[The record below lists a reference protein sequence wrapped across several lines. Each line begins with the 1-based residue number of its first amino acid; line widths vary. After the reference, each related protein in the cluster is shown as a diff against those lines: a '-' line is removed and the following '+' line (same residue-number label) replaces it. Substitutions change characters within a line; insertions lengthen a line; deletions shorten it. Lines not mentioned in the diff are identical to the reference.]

1 MRDEAKRRAALDLIR
16 QNIAHRGFH
25 IYVVTGGGNPHY
37 GYTIGLSETLGA
49 ELILAG
55 SYFYRLNEVS
65 MVIESVIGELRSP
78 VIWSEQTVTTELWGS
93 FSFRPVHM
101 SWAAALML
109 GAFDYYQTEATQAY
123 QIVPDDAHGTIEVP
137 VLSQLWTPESAPAWR
152 WLHEEWAFP
161 IPRDSVALTD
171 LNALRGM
178 RITEVMRWEHDQ
190 WEIFTGPGPG
200 FPESQRRVVPMGV
213 LLAADSSLLPAVELP
228 VGRGYWRDAESDW
241 NPWGED
247 QGKSL

>member
-1 MRDEAKRRAALDLIR
+1 M
-16 QNIAHRGFH
+16 
-25 IYVVTGGGNPHY
+25 
-37 GYTIGLSETLGA
+37 
-49 ELILAG
+49 EL
-55 SYFYRLNEVS
+55 V
-65 MVIESVIGELRSP
+65 ESVGHLRR
-78 VIWSEQTVTTELWGS
+78 IAS
-93 FSFRPVHM
+93 FCFIRSDGDITR
-101 SWAAALML
+101 S
-109 GAFDYYQTEATQAY
+109 
-123 QIVPDDAHGTIEVP
+123 I
-137 VLSQLWTPESAPAWR
+137 